1 MEVSSAKSGESSFA
15 KKKKGEKEKA
25 TILRRGKD
33 SLGGSSVSV
42 SLNSD
47 VSSININESE
57 LAGMNSDVSVDF
69 RKKTRKW
76 WISWLIAVVNSCINI
91 NNVDGAKQ
99 IDEGKQRPCS
109 EGGPSWV
116 RYWNTSQQNGL
127 EMLLGSDE
135 NVYLVWISHRQAFD
149 YVSESEKK
157 LIDFEARLCKS

>member
-69 RKKTRKW
+69 RKKTRK
-76 WISWLIAVVNSCINI
+76 
-91 NNVDGAKQ
+91 
-99 IDEGKQRPCS
+99 
-109 EGGPSWV
+109 
-116 RYWNTSQQNGL
+116 
-127 EMLLGSDE
+127 
-135 NVYLVWISHRQAFD
+135 
-149 YVSESEKK
+149 
-157 LIDFEARLCKS
+157 